1 MENQTARLRRG
12 SYRLF
17 LHATNEHAFGVDD
30 APYLFPQSCSRPGS
44 LQPSPN
50 GSLLGSPAISVQV

>member
-30 APYLFPQSCSRPGS
+30 DCAFPFPIPFSVWAGS
-44 LQPSPN
+44 AERYWVTLTKRRRVP
-50 GSLLGSPAISVQV
+50 